1 MILPVC
7 LAVAS
12 ASATAFAQETAEREP
27 TAPLLATGSID
38 PVVKTILVPEPPDKR
53 VFGVLPNYRT
63 ANFSAVYTPLTTHQK
78 FVIASKDSFDY
89 PLVILA
95 GALAGLGQMGDQNP
109 AFGQGVAGFARR
121 LGTSYADQAIGNM
134 LTEGIFP
141 AFLHEDPRYFRRGF
155 GSKKSR
161 LGYALTRVLVTR
173 TDAGGTRF
181 NFSEVLGNAAG
192 VAISNSYYSEGR
204 TVSNNVA
211 KLGEQIS
218 TDAIS
223 QVLKEFWPDIKRK
236 LFRHKR
242 DEQPALGSALR

>member
-1 MILPVC
+1 
-7 LAVAS
+7 
-12 ASATAFAQETAEREP
+12 
-27 TAPLLATGSID
+27 
-38 PVVKTILVPEPPDKR
+38 
-53 VFGVLPNYRT
+53 
-63 ANFSAVYTPLTTHQK
+63 
-78 FVIASKDSFDY
+78 
-89 PLVILA
+89 
-95 GALAGLGQMGDQNP
+95 
-109 AFGQGVAGFARR
+109 
-121 LGTSYADQAIGNM
+121 M

-155 GSKKSR
+155 GTKKSR
-161 LGYALTRVLVTR
+161 FGYALTRVLVTR

-192 VAISNSYYSEGR
+192 VAISNSYYAEGR

-236 LFRHKR
+236 LFRHKG
-242 DEQPALGSALR
+242 DEQPALGSAPR